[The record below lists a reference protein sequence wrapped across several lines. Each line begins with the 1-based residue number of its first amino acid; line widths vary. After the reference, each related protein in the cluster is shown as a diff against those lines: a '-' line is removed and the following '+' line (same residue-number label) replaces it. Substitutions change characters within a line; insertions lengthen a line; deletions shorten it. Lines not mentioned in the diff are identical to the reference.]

1 MKKNHFFKAF
11 LALILVLSMAV
22 TSSVLMI
29 VASDE
34 QPEAERVA
42 GDVSGDGYVELLDL
56 LVLRR
61 YFANFDYDAG
71 IPMDIEGGD
80 FNNDGTIDN
89 MDIIALRKYLASV
102 DFEVIE
108 PDDTVDNI
116 SAISP
121 TVGTTVVL
129 ANNTVYTWYQK
140 FDGTSATC
148 PPITHQ
154 DLYQPVPVTFEWTC
168 TQDAAYYL
176 VYLSANEDLSDAK
189 CFVTNVPTLQV
200 ENLFVATDY
209 YWQVDAICNNNTYRS
224 EVFEFSTAMSPRT
237 VDVDGVSN
245 FRDAGG
251 MATLDGNRIK
261 QGMIY
266 RGAKL
271 DNITE
276 AGKQTFLYELGIKTD
291 YDLRTP
297 GEGGAGVKSP
307 VSDDLLYFNFD
318 GRYYTGSKGI
328 TTEANKKIVADEV
341 RVFTDPD
348 NYPVYIHC
356 SLGRDRTGTIVFI
369 LQALCGVGKND
380 LYADYEMSMFSVA
393 GTQDNANPWDQIK
406 QVYDYINSYEGETF
420 ADKTANYLL
429 SCGITEEEIA
439 AIRSILIEEVE

>member
-1 MKKNHFFKAF
+1 MEDHSIIELYFARDESAISQTEEKYGRYLNAIAYRILNSATDAEECVEDTLLQAWQSIPPERPHFFKAF

-89 MDIIALRKYLASV
+89 MDIITLRKYLASV

-209 YWQVDAICNNNTYRS
+209 Y
-224 EVFEFSTAMSPRT
+224 
-237 VDVDGVSN
+237 
-245 FRDAGG
+245 
-251 MATLDGNRIK
+251 
-261 QGMIY
+261 
-266 RGAKL
+266 
-271 DNITE
+271 
-276 AGKQTFLYELGIKTD
+276 
-291 YDLRTP
+291 
-297 GEGGAGVKSP
+297 
-307 VSDDLLYFNFD
+307 
-318 GRYYTGSKGI
+318 
-328 TTEANKKIVADEV
+328 
-341 RVFTDPD
+341 
-348 NYPVYIHC
+348 
-356 SLGRDRTGTIVFI
+356 
-369 LQALCGVGKND
+369 
-380 LYADYEMSMFSVA
+380 
-393 GTQDNANPWDQIK
+393 
-406 QVYDYINSYEGETF
+406 
-420 ADKTANYLL
+420 
-429 SCGITEEEIA
+429 
-439 AIRSILIEEVE
+439 